1 MKRLLVLVTLLTV
14 AGCIVSLERP
24 TPTYAA
30 LRHGASADSGEMWVG
45 DTSDTAGAQVY
56 AKRCAIC
63 HGEQKEGIL
72 PSFPPLQNIRR
83 QMTTQQITDIIHTGK
98 GRMPAFPRLPDADLT
113 ALLHYLVSSESSMSA
128 SETATG
134 SAGTHPTDVVEAGG
148 GLFQQSCAF
157 CHGRDTMGGE
167 SGPDLTRSK
176 LVSGDVGGDKI
187 SEVVR
192 NGRPEKKMPA
202 FNFSNQ
208 ELLSLTAF
216 IHSQQAKAAS
226 QKGSRRG
233 VDVADLQTGH
243 VAAGKR
249 YFDGTGGC
257 AKCHS
262 ASGDLAG
269 IASRYEGLQLEERML
284 FPRDA
289 KSQVVV
295 TLPSGQPVKGT
306 LAYRD
311 EFTVGLLDSGGTY
324 RSWPTDKVKYVV
336 DERVNA
342 HADLFEKYTD
352 EDIHNLMAYI
362 QTLR

>member
-1 MKRLLVLVTLLTV
+1 M
-14 AGCIVSLERP
+14 G
-24 TPTYAA
+24 A
-30 LRHGASADSGEMWVG
+30 LA
-45 DTSDTAGAQVY
+45 Y
-56 AKRCAIC
+56 AKHCAIC
-63 HGEQKEGIL
+63 HGEQREGIL
-72 PSFPPLQNIRR
+72 PSFPPLQSIRR
-83 QMTTQQITDIIHTGK
+83 QMTPQQITDIIHAGK
-98 GRMPAFPRLPDADLT
+98 GRMPAFPHLPDAELA
-113 ALLHYLVSSESSMSA
+113 ALLHYLNSDTSLPAQA
-128 SETATG
+128 SGTTTG
-134 SAGTHPTDVVEAGG
+134 TNGTHPSDLVEAGG
-148 GLFQQSCAF
+148 ALFQQSCAF

-176 LVSGDVGGDKI
+176 LVSADVGGDKT

-202 FNFSNQ
+202 FNFSDQ
-208 ELLSLTAF
+208 ELLSLAAF
-216 IHSQQAKAAS
+216 IHAQQAKAAT

-233 VDVADLQTGH
+233 VDVADLQTGD

-249 YFDGTGGC
+249 YFNGTGGC

-269 IASRYEGLQLEERML
+269 VASRYEGLQLEERML
-284 FPRDA
+284 YPRDV

-295 TLPSGQPVKGT
+295 TLPAGQKVAGT

-311 EFTVGLLDSGGTY
+311 EFTVGLRDSRGTY
-324 RSWPTDKVKYVV
+324 RSWPTDKVKYVI

-352 EDIHNLMAYI
+352 DDIHNLMAYI